1 MKVEFLAK
9 FSKDLDKIYMSSV
22 KNAIAR
28 AIVEA
33 ESAHSI
39 HDIKNVKKLKGFKVA
54 YRIRIGD
61 YRIGFYYENNIVQ
74 FARVVHRKDIY
85 KVFP

>member
-9 FSKDLDKIYMSSV
+9 FNKDLDKIYLAHV
-22 KNAIAR
+22 KHAVAK
-28 AIVEA
+28 AIVEVEA
-33 ESAHSI
+33 AQNI
-39 HDIKNVKKLKGFKVA
+39 QQVGNVKKLKGTKTA

-61 YRIGFYYENNIVQ
+61 YRIGFYYERGIVQ